1 MEIKDAIER
10 CATARIRSV
19 AKSDAIYD
27 RAGEAKGAEDAMAK
41 ANKAKDPKAFEKA
54 KKDCLT
60 SVAEG
65 EKAIKPW
72 QKEMDD
78 WDNYIKELQN
88 AIAAEKD
95 KLAQLQKEDD
105 AVSKAIDDINKEI
118 QAYNDS
124 LLLGKH
130 DPRYRPLVGKKSSAA
145 KLKAVA
151 DVIADASKHAEDER
165 NTWQKQNGWVGK
177 PIDELQDIKAR
188 ASKAKFSPG
197 K

>member
-1 MEIKDAIER
+1 MEIKEAIES
-10 CATARIRSV
+10 CATVRIRSV
-19 AKSDAIYD
+19 AKNEAIYD
-27 RAGEAKGAEDAMAK
+27 AANDARDAEDAMAR

-54 KKDCLT
+54 KKDCLS
-60 SVAEG
+60 SVADG

-78 WDNYIKELQN
+78 WDSKIKELEK

-95 KLAQLQKEDD
+95 KLAQMQKEDD

-118 QAYNDS
+118 QEYNDS

-130 DPRYRPLVGKKSSAA
+130 DPRARPLVVKKSSAA

-151 DVIADASKHAEDER
+151 DVIADASKHAENER
-165 NTWQKQNGWVGK
+165 DTWSKQKGWVAT
-177 PIDELQDIKAR
+177 PIDKLKEIKAR